1 MYFHFL
7 ILLPICLCDSVVFGV
22 HVIGN
27 SSMSLDANQ
36 IRIVAKKEID
46 RSNSFYCKTDVV

>member
-1 MYFHFL
+1 
-7 ILLPICLCDSVVFGV
+7 VFGV
-22 HVIGN
+22 HVIAN

-46 RSNSFYCKTDVV
+46 RSNSFYCNTDAV